1 MSIAWGVIGATGIAR
16 RRTIPE
22 VVKHAR
28 KSRIVA
34 VQAPP
39 DQPVEE
45 VRAEFGIPRAYTDLA
60 GLLAD
65 PEVQAV
71 YIATPVYL
79 HAEEA
84 IAAAQA
90 GKHVLVEKPL
100 GLNVAQAEQ
109 VVAACAQAGV
119 LLGAAYMMR
128 FHACH
133 QEARRLVAED
143 RIGQP
148 VMGRAQLSCWY
159 PPIPGAWRQVE
170 ALGGGGA
177 FMDMGCHCLDLLEF
191 IMDARVTEVTAMMG
205 TLIHD
210 YEVDDSA
217 VVTAR
222 FDNGALGVVDNYF
235 CIPDDAVENRLEVYG
250 SGGALLAAGTI
261 GQAAAGSLA
270 LIESP
275 QAGYAAQQ
283 DRTLGTSRETI
294 TPDPVSMYAAELD
307 HMSECI
313 AKGIAPMISGEE
325 GLWSQKL
332 MAACY
337 ESARTGRTVE
347 V

>member
-22 VVKHAR
+22 VFKHGR
-28 KSRIVA
+28 KSHIVA

-45 VRAEFGIPRAYTDLA
+45 VRAEFGIPRAYIDVQGILE
-60 GLLAD
+60 D

-71 YIATPVYL
+71 YLATPVYM

-84 IAAAQA
+84 LAAARA

-100 GLNVAQAEQ
+100 GLNVAQAEEM
-109 VVAACAQAGV
+109 VAACKQAGV

-133 QEARRLVAED
+133 QEAKRLVAED

-159 PPIPGAWRQVE
+159 PPMPGAWRQDE
-170 ALGGGGA
+170 ELGGGGA
-177 FMDMGCHCLDLLEF
+177 FMDMGCHCLDLLEY
-191 IMDARVTEVTAMMG
+191 ILDARVTEVTAMMD
-205 TLIHD
+205 TLVQD
-210 YEVDDSA
+210 YAVDDAA
-217 VVTAR
+217 VITAR
-222 FDNGALGVVDNYF
+222 FDNGTLGVVDNYF
-235 CIPDDAVENRLEVYG
+235 CIPDDAVENRLEIYG
-250 SGGALLAAGTI
+250 SGGAILAAGTI
-261 GQAAAGSLA
+261 GQAATGSLD
-270 LIESP
+270 LVSSP
-275 QAGYAAQQ
+275 QSDYAAQQ
-283 DRTLGTSRETI
+283 ERGSTSRETI
-294 TPDPVSMYAAELD
+294 TPEPVSLYAAEMD

-313 AKGIAPMISGEE
+313 EKGIVPMISGEE
-325 GLWSQKL
+325 GLWNQRL

-337 ESARTGRTVE
+337 ESTRVGKAVE

>member
-34 VQAPP
+34 LEAPP

-45 VRAEFGIPRAYTDLA
+45 VRAEFHIPRAYTDLES
-60 GLLAD
+60 LLAD
-65 PEVQAV
+65 EEVQAV

-79 HAEEA
+79 HAEQCV
-84 IAAAQA
+84 AAAQA

-100 GLNVAQAEQ
+100 GLNVAQAEEM
-109 VVAACAQAGV
+109 VAACKQAGV
-119 LLGAAYMMR
+119 ILGAAYMMR

-133 QEARRLVAED
+133 QEAKRLVAED

-159 PPIPGAWRQVE
+159 PAIPGAWRQVE
-170 ALGGGGA
+170 ELGGGGA
-177 FMDMGCHCLDLLEF
+177 FMDMGCHCLDLLEYL
-191 IMDARVTEVTAMMG
+191 MDARVTEVTAMMD
-205 TLIHD
+205 TLIQE
-210 YEVDDSA
+210 YEVDDAA
-217 VVTAR
+217 VVTVR

-235 CIPDDAVENRLEVYG
+235 CIPDDAVENRLEIYG
-250 SGGALLAAGTI
+250 SGGAILAAGTI
-261 GQAAAGSLA
+261 GQASTGSIS

-275 QAGYAAQQ
+275 QSDYAAQQ
-283 DRTLGTSRETI
+283 DRGGTQRETI
-294 TPDPVSMYAAELD
+294 TPDPVSIYAAELD

-313 AKGIAPMISGEE
+313 EKGIVPMISGEE
-325 GLWSQKL
+325 GLWNQRL
-332 MAACY
+332 LAACY
-337 ESARTGRTVE
+337 ESARVGRAVE

>member
-22 VVKHAR
+22 VVTHAR

-45 VRAEFGIPRAYTDLA
+45 VRAEFGIPHAYTDLQ
-60 GLLAD
+60 GLLED
-65 PEVQAV
+65 PQVQAV
-71 YIATPVYL
+71 YLATPVYL
-79 HAEEA
+79 HADQCL
-84 IAAAQA
+84 AAARA

-109 VVAACAQAGV
+109 MVAACRQAGV

-133 QEARRLVAED
+133 QEAKRLVAED

-148 VMGRAQLSCWY
+148 VMARAQLSCWY
-159 PPIPGAWRQVE
+159 PPLPGAWRQTE
-170 ALGGGGA
+170 ELAGGGA
-177 FMDMGCHCLDLLEF
+177 FMDMGCHCLDLLEY
-191 IMDARVTEVTAMMG
+191 ILDAKIIEVTAMMD

-210 YEVDDSA
+210 YAVEDAA

-235 CIPDDAVENRLEVYG
+235 CIPDDAVENRLEIYG
-250 SGGALLAAGTI
+250 SGGAILAAGTI
-261 GQAAAGSLA
+261 GQAATGSLA
-270 LIESP
+270 LISSP
-275 QAGYAAQQ
+275 QSDYAAQQ
-283 DRTLGTSRETI
+283 DRGATSREMI
-294 TPDPVSMYAAELD
+294 TPDPISLYAAEMD

-313 AKGIAPMISGEE
+313 EKGIVPTISGEE
-325 GLWSQKL
+325 GLWNQKL
-332 MAACY
+332 LAACY
-337 ESARTGRTVE
+337 ESAKVGRAVE